1 MLCRNMAG
9 EEASLVI
16 EPFEQRGSAM
26 AFIGHKHGRERPY
39 PGQLWRRESVQVIVI
54 AVSPNTVAYEDLSS
68 GTRTTRELG

>member
-1 MLCRNMAG
+1 
-9 EEASLVI
+9 
-16 EPFEQRGSAM
+16 M